1 MSNRHFYL
9 LFLFAAIFGLVVVV
23 VFHFNNILRLL
34 WLVVESCL
42 LLLCFWL
49 VLLSPQPR
57 DFPFKHFDTVVT
69 LGYQSLF
76 LSHFSTLLTSLIS
89 HSACEDDTPSFNS
102 SHFAIVSSHQTCAQ
116 SELRKILLY
125 VHMFTLRAP
134 DTNWAGPALSEESHA
149 GTGGV
154 RLRADNTTHRA
165 DTGKQRCVA
174 YSQLPPIIWRGGYRK
189 PRHKL
194 SSPSKSQS
202 PFYVPKKILNERY
215 LLVKHCTIVKNA
227 LHIVFYGYDPK
238 WRTNVHWP
246 PPHPSMSH
254 PTRFLW

>member
-9 LFLFAAIFGLVVVV
+9 LFLFAAIFGLVVVVV

-89 HSACEDDTPSFNS
+89 HSACEDDTPWFN
-102 SHFAIVSSHQTCAQ
+102 SSHQTCAEM
-116 SELRKILLY
+116 SPNLKY
-125 VHMFTLRAP
+125 FYCMFTCSLSGLLTPTEPGRHWVKRVTRAQVESDSEQTTP
-134 DTNWAGPALSEESHA
+134 HTGLTPANRDVSHFSQPRTTNYMERSIQ
-149 GTGGV
+149 
-154 RLRADNTTHRA
+154 NT
-165 DTGKQRCVA
+165 
-174 YSQLPPIIWRGGYRK
+174 
-189 PRHKL
+189 
-194 SSPSKSQS
+194 
-202 PFYVPKKILNERY
+202 
-215 LLVKHCTIVKNA
+215 
-227 LHIVFYGYDPK
+227 
-238 WRTNVHWP
+238 
-246 PPHPSMSH
+246 
-254 PTRFLW
+254 